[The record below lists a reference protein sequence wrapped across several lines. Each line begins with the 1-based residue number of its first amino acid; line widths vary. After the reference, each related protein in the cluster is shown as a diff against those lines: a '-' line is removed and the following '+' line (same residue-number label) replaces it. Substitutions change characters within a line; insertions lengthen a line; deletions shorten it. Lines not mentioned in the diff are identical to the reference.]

1 LQQAYR
7 ESHHGSM
14 MNDRFGLE
22 TAERLAKV
30 VLGTRSQLNL
40 LRFVELLR
48 SWQLAKNLVSNDT
61 LDQVWERHVADGLQL
76 VPLIER
82 WLEADSVDTVA
93 PVKGSAQVLD
103 LGSGAGLPGLVLAL
117 ARPGE
122 PSGDGADVGLASE
135 SKFVFNVSLVEAN
148 GRKASFLRTVSRE
161 TGVPVTVINARID
174 ALHGDPAI
182 SPDIITARALAPL
195 PKLMAL
201 AEPWMTS
208 GATAFFHKGGE
219 YARELAEWTDASR
232 HDVVEHVSVVD
243 PSSRILQV
251 TRKDAQRPRQ
261 TP

>member
-1 LQQAYR
+1 
-7 ESHHGSM
+7 
-14 MNDRFGLE
+14 MNDRFGVE

-30 VLGTRSQLNL
+30 VLGTKSQSNL

-48 SWQLAKNLVSNDT
+48 SWQLVKNLVSYDT

-82 WLEADSVDTVA
+82 WSEAVGENPVA
-93 PVKGSAQVLD
+93 PGKGSVQVLD

-117 ARPGE
+117 ARPDD
-122 PSGDGADVGLASE
+122 PSGDGAKVGQTSE
-135 SKFVFNVSLVEAN
+135 SSLVFNVLLVEAN

-174 ALHGDPAI
+174 ALHGDPII

-208 GATAFFHKGGE
+208 GATAFFYKGGE

>member
-1 LQQAYR
+1 
-7 ESHHGSM
+7 M

-22 TAERLAKV
+22 TAGRLAKV
-30 VLGTRSQLNL
+30 VLGTKSESSL

-48 SWQLAKNLVSNDT
+48 RWQLAKNLVSSDT
-61 LDQVWERHVADGLQL
+61 LEDVWARHVADGLQL
-76 VPLIER
+76 VPLVER
-82 WLEADSVDTVA
+82 WLEARGRDLAARD
-93 PVKGSAQVLD
+93 KGSVQVLD

-117 ARPGE
+117 ARPNDT
-122 PSGDGADVGLASE
+122 SGDGADFGQTSE
-135 SKFVFNVSLVEAN
+135 SNLVFDVSLVEAN

-161 TGVPVTVINARID
+161 TGVPVAVIDARID
-174 ALHGDPAI
+174 ALHGDPTI

-195 PKLMAL
+195 PKLMEL

-251 TRKDAQRPRQ
+251 TRIDAQRPRQ

>member
-1 LQQAYR
+1 LEQAYR

-22 TAERLAKV
+22 MAERLAKV
-30 VLGTRSQLNL
+30 VLGTKSELNL

-82 WLEADSVDTVA
+82 WAEAASVDPVA
-93 PVKGSAQVLD
+93 PGKGTVQVLD

-117 ARPGE
+117 ARPDG
-122 PSGDGADVGLASE
+122 PSGDGAMVAQTSE
-135 SKFVFNVSLVEAN
+135 SNLVFNVSLVEAN

-174 ALHGDPAI
+174 ALHGDPTI